1 MATPKPMGGFWARMT
16 PRERNLV
23 LVLILVFFGM
33 GTAVLFY
40 LRGNSLRRSEQ
51 RIFDLKT
58 ALDTVYT
65 RGTIFKEKLEAK
77 KQREKS
83 ISADGVLWAS
93 LVEDAA
99 RVSEGIEV
107 TSEEELGAQALDGGL
122 LKRSYKFKLNNIT
135 LDALTKFLTKVET
148 EPGKIII
155 TEKLTI
161 RSHNEK
167 EDRLQVDV
175 TLATWERQEDE
186 ASADADD
193 GKSDKKKDTKS
204 KKKDDKEGGR

>member
-1 MATPKPMGGFWARMT
+1 MAASKPMGGFWARMT

-33 GTAVLFY
+33 GTLLLFY
-40 LRGNSLRRSEQ
+40 MRGNAIRKTEQ
-51 RIFDLKT
+51 RIFDLRQ

-65 RGTIFKEKLEAK
+65 RGAIYKERLDAK
-77 KQREKS
+77 KEREKS
-83 ISADGVLWAS
+83 ISTDSVLWAS
-93 LVEDAA
+93 LVEESV
-99 RVSEGIEV
+99 RVAEGIEV
-107 TSEEELGAQALDGGL
+107 SAEEELGAQALDGGL
-122 LKRSYKFKLNNIT
+122 LKRSYKFKLNNIS

-155 TEKLTI
+155 TEKITV

-175 TLATWERQEDE
+175 TLATWERQAEE
-186 ASADADD
+186 TAEGADKD
-193 GKSDKKKDTKS
+193 GDKSSDKKD
-204 KKKDDKEGGR
+204 GGR